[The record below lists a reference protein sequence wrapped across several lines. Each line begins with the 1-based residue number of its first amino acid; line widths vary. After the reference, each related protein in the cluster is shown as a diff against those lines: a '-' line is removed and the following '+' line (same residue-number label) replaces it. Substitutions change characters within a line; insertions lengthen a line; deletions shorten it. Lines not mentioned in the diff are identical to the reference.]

1 MVKKIAFVFPGQG
14 SQSVG
19 MGKDLYENF
28 EAAKNVFDTADKVL
42 GKSITTIC
50 FEGPEDD
57 LKLTVNTQPS
67 IVTMSIAALESFKS
81 ELDVE
86 VSATAGHILGEYCAM
101 YASGVMDLETTL
113 KAIQK
118 RADLM
123 GATKGGAM
131 AAILNAPEGS
141 LEKALEEASG
151 VGYVDVANYNS
162 PAQVV
167 ITGDEVAVAKA
178 GELLS
183 AAGAR
188 RVVPLAVS
196 GAFHSKFMEN
206 AGKEFAGF
214 VSELDLNDA
223 SIPVF
228 TNVDAQATVSGAE
241 FKNKMPKQIY
251 SSVQWTQSVQKMV
264 AEGIDTFVEIGPGKV
279 LAGLVKKIDASV
291 NVYNVYDKASL
302 EATVTSLK
310 EEMAAV

>member
-67 IVTMSIAALESFKS
+67 IVTMSIAALEAFKS

-86 VSATAGHILGEYCAM
+86 VSATAGHSLGEYCAM